1 MQLMKSNII
10 ILGAAIACLAL
21 TSCSENYWNDHEL
34 DGFEVPTLTDVKT
47 IEYTLTATDYATLA
61 SNSTNKALAGSTLA
75 SELKAVGTQGYFT
88 DRITAREYVPALLA
102 DPSFPYFTL
111 SNGSSIRLT
120 YQTYTGLPAEAV
132 QATEAKTYVVTE
144 ENYQEVW
151 ESDNDYVTAFAPSHP
166 ASKYVPSL
174 LAAAFPD
181 AAEGDLAVANYQESQ
196 VDPVFN
202 AAPDPDVPEWKP
214 SEVIASLSVGD
225 QTTITAY
232 VTAIATNGFIATD
245 ATGSIFVYMGNTF
258 DAASYSIGD
267 QVTIAGEIS
276 SYNRGLQVAGSSAE
290 IEITGKGSYTYPTP
304 VSYTGAAL
312 DKVLDRTDNEPAYF
326 GTLTGTVKVSGN
338 NINIAVDGAETAQG
352 SIYYATD
359 DLKALLTD
367 GASVTVNGYLI
378 AIAGKRYCNFVAT
391 EIIPAATAEASATV
405 AAAALSRS
413 ASVQVASTDVNTMYR
428 YTSGRWVAASEFT
441 VLNHSDYQAM
451 GQRYDN
457 LSNED
462 PATFIPKFCNTN
474 YPYAHEGDVRYIV
487 YNYYASSTTTRRC
500 DVLTYDGTEWTI
512 DNGIATETSQFV
524 MTGGKWIYDP
534 NVTITL
540 PAGRGIEISTLYYQT
555 CVDWVAANIDKPT
568 GATYVTSYGN
578 NEYYTGA
585 SAYQG
590 NVDLRASSA
599 RAQYAKGYEG
609 MTDDQ
614 VVETMKKRFAEQVFP
629 AALGIIHPTAAPI
642 DGVDV
647 IYTINFSVY
656 NGTTTAYTIRYRVV
670 AQGTFEFIDCNW

>member
-10 ILGAAIACLAL
+10 TLGAAFACLAL

-34 DGFEVPTLTDVKT
+34 DGFEVPVLTDVKT
-47 IEYTLTATDYATLA
+47 VEYTMTAADYATLA
-61 SNSTNKALAGSTLA
+61 ANATNKALAGNALA
-75 SELKAVGTQGYFT
+75 SELKAVGSQGYFT
-88 DRITAREYVPALLA
+88 DRITAREYVPAFLA

-111 SNGSSIRLT
+111 SNGSSVRLT
-120 YQTYTGLPAEAV
+120 YRTYNGLSEEAIK
-132 QATEAKTYVVTE
+132 ATASKTYVVTE
-144 ENYQEVW
+144 ENYQAAW
-151 ESDNDYVTAFAPSHP
+151 ESDNDYVTAFAPSRP

-181 AAEGDLAVANYQESQ
+181 AAEGDLVVANYQESQ
-196 VDPVFN
+196 TDPVFN
-202 AAPDPDVPEWKP
+202 AAPEPDVPAWKP
-214 SEVIASLSVGD
+214 SEVIGSLAVGD

-232 VTAIATNGFIATD
+232 VTGIAANGFIATD
-245 ATGSIFVYMGNTF
+245 ATGSIFVYMGNSF
-258 DAASYSIGD
+258 DSASYAIGD

-276 SYNRGLQVAGSSAE
+276 SYNRGLQVSGSSAE
-290 IEITGKGSYTYPTP
+290 IEITGKGEYTYPAP
-304 VSYTGAAL
+304 INYTGAAL
-312 DKVLDRTDNEPAYF
+312 DEVLNRTDNEPAYY
-326 GTLTGTVKVSGN
+326 GTMTGTVKVSGN
-338 NINIAVDGAETAQG
+338 NINIVVEGAETAQG

-359 DLKALLTD
+359 DMKALLTD
-367 GASVTVNGYLI
+367 GATVTVKGYLI

-391 EIIPAATAEASATV
+391 EVSATAAAASAK
-405 AAAALSRS
+405 ALSRS
-413 ASVQVASTDVNTMYR
+413 AAVQVASTDVNTMYR
-428 YTSGRWVAASEFT
+428 YTSGRWVAATEFT
-441 VLNHSDYQAM
+441 VLAHSDYQAM

-457 LSNED
+457 LSNDD
-462 PATFIPKFCNTN
+462 PATFIPKFCNVT
-474 YPYAHEGDVRYIV
+474 YPYAHEGDTRYIV

-500 DVLTYDGTEWTI
+500 DVATYNGTEWTV
-512 DNGIATETSQFV
+512 DNGIVTETAQFV

-555 CVDWVAANIDKPT
+555 CVDWVSANIDKPT

-590 NVDLRASSA
+590 NVDLRPSSA

-609 MTDDQ
+609 MTDEQ
-614 VVETMKKRFAEQVFP
+614 VVATMKKRFAEQVFP
-629 AALGIIHPTAAPI
+629 AALGIIHPSAAPI

-656 NGTTTAYTIRYRVV
+656 NGTTTEYTIRYRVV
-670 AQGTFEFIDCNW
+670 GQGSFEFIDCTW